1 MYVVLVENER
11 EHDKNLGRGELFAVY
26 EKLEDAI
33 RDIHTHWKDEES
45 VLIDI
50 PVIYEVKLNQMD
62 IDINRPIIKSVWRLD
77 NLK

>member
-1 MYVVLVENER
+1 MYVVLIENER

-26 EKLEDAI
+26 EDLEDAI
-33 RDIHTHWKDEES
+33 KDIRNQWKDDDFMIE
-45 VLIDI
+45 I

-77 NLK
+77 NFR